1 MRNHNA
7 TVGPRKLELS
17 RVASSAPI
25 SPASVVVVTS
35 MPRRRRPAATLVQV
49 KPHRHPSG
57 CFLMI
62 LKPLRIK
69 LRRVIPARFVY
80 QRALRPHV
88 RLNLLDVIEIPGER
102 GVYVAES
109 D

>member
-1 MRNHNA
+1 
-7 TVGPRKLELS
+7 
-17 RVASSAPI
+17 
-25 SPASVVVVTS
+25 
-35 MPRRRRPAATLVQV
+35 
-49 KPHRHPSG
+49 
-57 CFLMI
+57 MI